1 LFTSLISF
9 AVVVA
14 LSAGLL
20 HAAIRMTGGSH
31 KATTGTA
38 FAASGA
44 MVVAS
49 FLCGMIPFLGV
60 PLALLASVGI
70 VMHFYETTLGRGVLV
85 LVLQLLMAV
94 AVGVVSALVL
104 GGMGVVLL

>member
-1 LFTSLISF
+1 MFTSLIAF

-14 LSAGLL
+14 LSAALL
-20 HAAIRMTGGSH
+20 HVAIRMTGGSD
-31 KATTGTA
+31 KATTTTA

-44 MVVAS
+44 MVVVGGI
-49 FLCGMIPFLGV
+49 LNMVPLLGV
-60 PLALLASVGI
+60 PLALLASAGI
-70 VMHFYETTLGRGVLV
+70 IMSLYEVTFGRSVLV

-94 AVGVVSALVL
+94 AVGFVSALVL